1 MYFEFTTLEIILA
14 SLIISFLTTFLALP
28 YVQKFG
34 VNFNIK
40 DTLDARKQ
48 KQNSLVRIGGLAL
61 IIGFLSSIL
70 VVSIFKNFSYSSLY

>member
-14 SLIISFLTTFLALP
+14 SLIISFLTTFFALP

-40 DTLDARKQ
+40 DTLDERKQ

-61 IIGFLSSIL
+61 ITGFLSSLI
-70 VVSIFKNFSYSSLY
+70 VSILKTFLKSFTE